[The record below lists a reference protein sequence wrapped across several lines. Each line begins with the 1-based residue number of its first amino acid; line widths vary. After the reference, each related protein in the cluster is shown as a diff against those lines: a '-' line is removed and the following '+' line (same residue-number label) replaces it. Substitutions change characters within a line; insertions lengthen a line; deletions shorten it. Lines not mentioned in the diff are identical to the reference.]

1 MFIFACTQL
10 YRLLNQKV
18 NEEAMMRKFF
28 LLALSVVLALLVG
41 CGEQPTASQGDEAS
55 VTFAISFP
63 SSAPEAPRSP
73 FSRLLRPAGVP
84 DGVNRAEVTIT
95 PASGNP
101 VTVTLTPSDN
111 SQTVTLAH
119 GTYTFT
125 TSVYLTDQNSN
136 TDIEVAW
143 GEQTEDIQGDTT
155 VNLSVR
161 TIVRDVQVLLSG
173 APVNTGDAIKA
184 TLFVGTGSTG
194 YFNFQVPDVD
204 YDAQWSVTDAADTV
218 SGSKLGA
225 TVTWGGSSNPIELT
239 VSVNGLGPNHN
250 LTTITKTVNIYP
262 FTGAGSALTVNG
274 TLTNW
279 PQQLDGYSVQ
289 PMLSV
294 YSVGGTFAG
303 GNPGAILASSG
314 DFSYTLYDGAALGA
328 NARGALMQLESIFMS
343 DCTNASWTDEPD
355 PAVIAVVYEAE
366 IVNSNGTPMG
376 DAHIQQSSS
385 TPGNNF
391 AEFWYADRAARVIG
405 TANCPEN
412 IQFDINLQPGWNWLT
427 SATSDDGSGN
437 SVVQINSGPVTQNP
451 FSPPSGWE
459 WQYSIN
465 FTDYALSAATTN
477 YTPTE
482 GTTFTIEFTVA
493 NQGANTVAPIDLS
506 VSANAGLTVTG
517 ATGGTWDGDTNTL
530 TLSDPIG
537 PGNSTTVQLTLTAAS
552 GTAGQ
557 NLSLSVSLPADDVP
571 SNDTLSFTITPQA
584 AQSNT
589 ADVGIALDLNPPSAY
604 FMAPNYGE
612 TIDASQTSYT
622 VQLHASD
629 SEGSVSE
636 VELYLDFQLI
646 ASLTGGD
653 LLQDASDPTIISYTL
668 DPSSLLP
675 GSYDLTAI
683 VYDTANNSS
692 RGSTSFTIQ

>member
-1 MFIFACTQL
+1 MFIFACIQL

-18 NEEAMMRKFF
+18 NKEAMMRKFI
-28 LLALSVVLALLVG
+28 LLALFVVLALLVG
-41 CGEQPTASQGDEAS
+41 CGEQPPASQDNEAS
-55 VTFAISFP
+55 VTFAINFP
-63 SSAPEAPRSP
+63 TSTPEVPRSP
-73 FSRLLRPAGVP
+73 FSRLLEPAGVP
-84 DGVNRAEVTIT
+84 AGVNRAEVTIT

-101 VTVTLTPSDN
+101 VTVTLTPSN
-111 SQTVTLAH
+111 SSQTVTLAY

-125 TSVYLTDQNSN
+125 TSVYLTDPNSD

-161 TIVRDVQVLLSG
+161 TIVRDVQVFVSG
-173 APVNTGDAIKA
+173 APINAGDWIKA

-239 VSVNGLGPNHN
+239 VSVSGLGPDHN

-262 FTGAGSALTVNG
+262 FTEAGTALTVNG

-279 PQQLDGYSVQ
+279 PQQLDGYTIQ
-289 PMLSV
+289 PQVSSLDGS
-294 YSVGGTFAG
+294 GTFDAG
-303 GNPGAILASSG
+303 SPGTIQASSG
-314 DFSYTLYDGAALGA
+314 DFSYTLYDGTALGA
-328 NARGALMQLESIFMS
+328 YARNALTQFEIIFGS
-343 DCTNASWTDEPD
+343 CTDASWTDAPD
-355 PAVIAVVYEAE
+355 PAVIAVASLAE
-366 IVNSNGTPMG
+366 IANSNGTQIG
-376 DAHIQQSSS
+376 DAYIQQLGSV
-385 TPGNNF
+385 PGNNF

-405 TANCPEN
+405 TANCPES
-412 IQFDINLQPGWNWLT
+412 IQFDLDLQPGWNWLT
-427 SATSDDGSGN
+427 YTTSDDGSGN
-437 SVVQINSGPVTQNP
+437 LVVQVNSEPITQNP

-459 WQYSIN
+459 WQYNLN

-482 GTTFTIEFTVA
+482 GTTFTIEFTVV
-493 NQGANTVAPIDLS
+493 NQGTNTLSPLDLS
-506 VSANAGLTVTG
+506 VSADAGLTVTG
-517 ATGGTWDGDTNTL
+517 ATGGTWDSTSNIITL
-530 TLSDPIG
+530 NDPIYS
-537 PGNSTTVQLTLTAAS
+537 GNSTTVQLTLTTAS
-552 GTAGQ
+552 GAAGQ
-557 NLSLSVSLPADDVP
+557 NLGLSVSLPADDVP

-589 ADVGIALDLNPPSAY
+589 ADVGIALDLNPPFAY
-604 FMAPNYGE
+604 FIAPNYEE

-636 VELYLDFQLI
+636 VELYLNFQLV
-646 ASLTGGD
+646 ASWTGGN
-653 LLQDASDPTIISYTL
+653 LLQDAADPTIFTYTL
-668 DPSSLLP
+668 DLSSLSP

-683 VYDTANNSS
+683 VYDNANNSS

>member
-1 MFIFACTQL
+1 
-10 YRLLNQKV
+10 
-18 NEEAMMRKFF
+18 MRKFI
-28 LLALSVVLALLVG
+28 LLALSVVSALLAG
-41 CGEQPTASQGDEAS
+41 CGEQPPASQGNEAS

-84 DGVNRAEVTIT
+84 AGVNRAEVTIT
-95 PASGNP
+95 PAGGNP
-101 VTVTLTPSDN
+101 ITVTLTPSNN

-161 TIVRDVQVLLSG
+161 TIVRDVQVFVSG
-173 APVNTGDAIKA
+173 APINAGDWIKA

-194 YFNFQVPDVD
+194 YLNFQVPDVD
-204 YDAQWSVTDAADTV
+204 YDAQWSVADATDTV
-218 SGSKLGA
+218 SGSRLGA
-225 TVTWGGSSNPIELT
+225 TVSWGGSSDPIELT
-239 VSVNGLGPNHN
+239 VSVTGLGPNHN
-250 LTTITKTVNIYP
+250 TTTITKTVSIYP
-262 FTGAGSALTVNG
+262 FSEAGSALTVNG

-279 PQQLDGYSVQ
+279 PQQLDGYTIQ
-289 PMLSV
+289 PRAS
-294 YSVGGTFAG
+294 SFDGSGTFDG
-303 GNPGAILASSG
+303 GNPGTIQASSG

-328 NARGALMQLESIFMS
+328 NARGALTQFEILFSS
-343 DCTNASWTDEPD
+343 CTNTSWSDAPD
-355 PAVIAVVYEAE
+355 PAVIAVVYTAE
-366 IVNSNGTPMG
+366 IANSNGTQMG
-376 DAHIQQSSS
+376 DAHIQQSGS

-391 AEFWYADRAARVIG
+391 AEFWYADRATRVIG

-412 IQFDINLQPGWNWLT
+412 IQFYLDLQPGWNWLT
-427 SATSDDGSGN
+427 STTSDDGSGN
-437 SVVQINSGPVTQNP
+437 SVVQVNGGPITQNP

-482 GTTFTIEFTVA
+482 GTTFTIEFSVA
-493 NQGANTVAPIDLS
+493 NQGTNTVSPIDLS
-506 VSANAGLTVTG
+506 VSADAGLTVTG
-517 ATGGTWDGDTNTL
+517 ATGGTWDGVTNTL

-557 NLSLSVSLPADDVP
+557 SLSLSVSLPPDDAT
-571 SNDTLSFTITPQA
+571 SNDTWSFTITPQA
-584 AQSNT
+584 AQSNN
-589 ADVGIALDLNPPSAY
+589 ANVGIALDLNPPSAY
-604 FMAPNYGE
+604 FMTPNYGE

-622 VQLHASD
+622 IQLHASD

-636 VELYLDFQLI
+636 VELYLNFQPI

-653 LLQDASDPTIISYTL
+653 LLQDTSDPTIISYTL
-668 DPSSLLP
+668 DPSSLSP

-683 VYDTANNSS
+683 VYDAANNSS
-692 RGSTSFTIQ
+692 RGRTSFTIQ